1 MLDFKGRVAIIT
13 GAGQGLGRTYA
24 LVLAARGARIV
35 VNDLPPSRPGERGLA
50 TQVAEEITAAGGI
63 AVACEGS
70 VITDAAQIV
79 ESAIASFGQLD
90 ILINNAGST
99 HHRMFEDLNEDQF
112 QAQVDLH
119 LGGGIAMCRA
129 ALPHLKRSSPGKIVN
144 TISSGIF
151 GNPAISNYTAG
162 KGGLLGFSRSF
173 GPEALAHDIHV
184 NCVFPNGSTR
194 LHWDLAEAFQALLKT
209 HFMPDRVAAFV
220 AWLVHQ
226 DTTVANEMFQVGG
239 GTAAR
244 LAFAQYPH
252 VQVTTDTPEAW
263 AAQSAAVLAD
273 GPVQPIPD
281 TLTMFARELDVIC
294 PEERVDLSKL
304 LEDNHEPMGEGK

>member
-24 LVLAARGARIV
+24 LMLAARGARIL
-35 VNDLPPSRPGERGLA
+35 VNDLPRSGPGERGLA
-50 TQVAEEITAAGGI
+50 TQVADEIIAAGGI
-63 AVACEGS
+63 AVACEAS
-70 VITDAAQIV
+70 VVTDAERIV
-79 ESAIASFGQLD
+79 ETAIAHFGQLD

-99 HHRMFEDLNEDQF
+99 NHRMFEDLSEEQF
-112 QAQVDLH
+112 KAQLDVH
-119 LGGGIAMCRA
+119 LGGGVAMCRA
-129 ALPHLKRSSPGKIVN
+129 ALPHLKRSAPGKIVN

-173 GPEALAHDIHV
+173 GLEALAHDIHL

-194 LHWDLAEAFQALLKT
+194 LQWDMAEAFQALLKT

-226 DTTVANEMFQVGG
+226 DTAVANEMFEVGG
-239 GTAAR
+239 GAVAR
-244 LAFAQYPH
+244 LAFAQFPY
-252 VQVTTDTPEAW
+252 VQAGADTPEAW
-263 AAQSAAVLAD
+263 AAHGAAVMAE
-273 GPVQPIPD
+273 GPLRAIPD

-294 PEERVDLSKL
+294 PGERVDLSKL
-304 LEDNHEPMGEGK
+304 LEDKHEPTGESE